1 MNDEN
6 LFVLELTEQE
16 VGWVIEGLTLKQAEL
31 NKQAQ
36 RIKAEIADAGDE
48 DIIWSIHI
56 INGIEAEIKNI
67 DITKSIINSTWR
79 HQQ

>member
-36 RIKAEIADAGDE
+36 RIKAEIADAGDG

>member
-36 RIKAEIADAGDE
+36 RIKAEIADAGMFHRKGKE
-48 DIIWSIHI
+48 VL
-56 INGIEAEIKNI
+56 
-67 DITKSIINSTWR
+67 
-79 HQQ
+79 

>member
-67 DITKSIINSTWR
+67 DITKSIINSVWK
-79 HQQ
+79 HQ